1 MGVGGIYQNGK
12 NNSVQIVI
20 NSLSGLKVIIDH
32 FDKYPLIT
40 QKRADYLLF
49 KMGVDLIK
57 NKEHLT
63 IEGFR
68 KIIAIRASM
77 NKGLSDQ
84 LKEIFSDIVP
94 VSRPLVEDYTIPH
107 PF

>member
-1 MGVGGIYQNGK
+1 MGVGGIYQHGK
-12 NNSVQIVI
+12 NNSVQIAI

-40 QKRADYLLF
+40 KKRADYLLF

-63 IEGFR
+63 IEGLR

-84 LKEIFSDIVP
+84 LKERFSDIVP
-94 VSRPLVEDYTIPH
+94 VPRPLVEDYTISH